1 MNLDIKFTNLD
12 LTPAIKEYIESKIL
26 PLSKFI
32 EKWEKIGAVS
42 AQFELA
48 RTTNHHRKGDVYYA
62 EINIKLNGKTLR
74 AEHSAPDA
82 REAIDK
88 VKDIIKESIIKF
100 KDQDIDRDKDIK

>member
-12 LTPAIKEYIESKIL
+12 LTPVIKEYIENKIL

-32 EKWEKIGAVS
+32 EKWEKIGAVN

-48 RTTNHHRKGDVYYA
+48 RTTNHHRKGEVYYA

-74 AEHSAPDA
+74 AEHSALDA
-82 REAIDK
+82 YEAIDK
-88 VKDIIKESIIKF
+88 AKDIIKESIIKL
-100 KDQDIDRDKDIK
+100 KEQN